1 MDDPTP
7 SRRDRGVS
15 VYANILGAPE
25 EDTPRLFGELVGA
38 TFADEVFEAGG
49 GAAWQHPA
57 LTPRDRSIAIIT
69 ALVCQGVADKRLRAH
84 IRLGRR
90 AGLDEESLVVLAL
103 LLASYAGYP
112 RASIAAE
119 IFRDEFAIIDR
130 DNAATSADATFHD
143 R

>member
-1 MDDPTP
+1 
-7 SRRDRGVS
+7 